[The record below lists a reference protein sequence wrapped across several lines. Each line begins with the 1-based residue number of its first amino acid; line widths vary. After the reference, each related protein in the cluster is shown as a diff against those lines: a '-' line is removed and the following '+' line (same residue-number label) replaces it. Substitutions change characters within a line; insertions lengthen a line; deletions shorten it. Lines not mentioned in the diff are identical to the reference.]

1 MSYSNRVNR
10 SFIIILLLF
19 SLSLLSLLVSVFLI
33 FFSLLSLLLFS
44 FSLTPHSLSALMG
57 LINLFVGLFFSTCF
71 NGSDQ
76 PLLFSFTLCWSSL
89 LASTSAW
96 MGLINFRSDQ
106 PWVFAWMG
114 LGFGFNQPWEWETK
128 KITKLGSERS
138 GFWLDG
144 GWVMMMVVGFERE
157 RERGHEWEN
166 NKKCKRMNI
175 LLNKCVE

>member
-1 MSYSNRVNR
+1 MILCEFSNHVYLHGYCS
-10 SFIIILLLF
+10 SFIIILLIF
-19 SLSLLSLLVSVFLI
+19 LSLVSVGLRFSH

-44 FSLTPHSLSALMG
+44 FSLTPHSLSTSMG

-71 NGSDQ
+71 NGFDQ
-76 PLLFSFTLCWSSL
+76 PLLFSFTLCWSSS

-114 LGFGFNQPWEWETK
+114 LGFGFDQPWEWEPK

-157 RERGHEWEN
+157 RERERPWVR
-166 NKKCKRMNI
+166 K
-175 LLNKCVE
+175 